1 MRTLWFWIKFTV
13 VATVSAVAILEVLT
27 RKDTSYTSTQHTY
40 TEPATK
46 GGENQ

>member
-27 RKDTSYTSTQHTY
+27 HKGTSYTSTQHTY
-40 TEPATK
+40 TDPTTK

>member
-1 MRTLWFWIKFTV
+1 MRALWFWIKFTL

-27 RKDTSYTSTQHTY
+27 HKSTSYTTQHTY
-40 TEPATK
+40 TDPTTK